1 MTIGMFMVIEI
12 LLMCGLSFLMG
23 FMVGANKGSA
33 DTTKIWQEEYKKM
46 SESR

>member
-1 MTIGMFMVIEI
+1 MTFTSFIIVEI
-12 LLMCGLSFLMG
+12 LLMCFLSFLMG

>member
-1 MTIGMFMVIEI
+1 MTFTTFVIIDI